1 MNRCH
6 RFLCRSG
13 IWKRTLERDIFP
25 WVFERAQLGDE
36 VLEIGSGPGLTT
48 DLLRLRIR
56 KLTAVEIDPS
66 LAASLAQRLAGTN
79 VTVLEQDATALRIP
93 DVSFDG
99 VVCLTM
105 LHHVPSPELQD
116 RLLGEVARVLR
127 PGGSFVGCDLIFRSR
142 FDLTHLFDTKVP
154 VDPET
159 FPARLQSAGFADI
172 HIDVRKHAFRF
183 QARRP

>member
-6 RFLCRSG
+6 RVLCRSG

-36 VLEIGSGPGLTT
+36 VIEIGAGPGLTT
-48 DLLRLRIR
+48 DLLRLRTK
-56 KLTAVEIDPS
+56 KLTAVEIDPA
-66 LAASLAQRLAGTN
+66 LAASLEQRLAGTN
-79 VTVLEQDATALRIP
+79 VKVLEQDATALQIP
-93 DVSFDG
+93 DASFDG
-99 VVCLTM
+99 AVCLTM
-105 LHHVPSPELQD
+105 LHHVPSPELQN
-116 RLLGEVARVLR
+116 RLLAEVARVLR

-159 FPARLQSAGFADI
+159 FPARLHSAGFVDV